1 MESVNE
7 NTMPRNTMPIAQLL
21 EQIRNTM
28 PIAHGLL
35 HEISEIPRFANVLY
49 FDGWAVQYFNGEI
62 KHSWEDFLKRLN
74 EVSFLSCSKNVDD
87 TFIKYVFNRVNGIT
101 VTITIPKVWRLP
113 VPVRINA
120 TRPKIMGDHLLKF

>member
-1 MESVNE
+1 MESVNNE
-7 NTMPRNTMPIAQLL
+7 NTMPIAQLL
-21 EQIRNTM
+21 EQVRNTM

-49 FDGWAVQYFNGEI
+49 LDGWAVQYFNGPI

-87 TFIKYVFNRVNGIT
+87 SFIEYVFNRVNGIT
-101 VTITIPKVWRLP
+101 VSITIPKVRRLP
-113 VPVRINA
+113 VPVRINE
-120 TRPKIMGDHLLKF
+120 TRPKIMGDHLLEF